1 MSPELI
7 PHFTETFR
15 HKQIHVRIYIRAST
29 YEMGSFV
36 LLQFALFIAHIMGG
50 RNACESDVDC
60 LKTTQNATHCC
71 REFDIKSNLDCHVVS
86 CVGLFCEDDAECG
99 GLCCI
104 SNNCTRCSRCLSSD
118 ECNEEEVC
126 CGKYQVN
133 EYGTCRGNCL
143 GLRCSAD
150 EQCAGQEC
158 CGSQGGS
165 KTCVNGGNCVFRY
178 IFIAVVMGL
187 CLIFLIV
194 VVAYVLSKFK
204 RTAKRR
210 RTVAPVKLGMN
221 GTCTVLTMPTTCPCT
236 SNRTALS
243 SQNNN

>member
-1 MSPELI
+1 
-7 PHFTETFR
+7 
-15 HKQIHVRIYIRAST
+15 
-29 YEMGSFV
+29 MGSFV
-36 LLQFALFIAHIMGG
+36 FLPFVLFFAHIMGG

-71 REFDIKSNLDCHVVS
+71 REFDIKSNLDCYVVS

-104 SNNCTRCSRCLSSD
+104 SNNCTICSTCLSSD

-133 EYGTCRGNCL
+133 EYGKCRSACL

-158 CGSQGGS
+158 CRSQGS
-165 KTCVNGGNCVFRY
+165 PIKACVNGGECVFDN
-178 IFIAVVMGL
+178 IFIAVVITSIGV
-187 CLIFLIV
+187 CFIFLIV
-194 VVAYVLSKFK
+194 VVAYVMFK
-204 RTAKRR
+204 LKRRAKRR
-210 RTVAPVKLGMN
+210 RTVTPVKLEMN
-221 GTCTVLTMPTTCPCT
+221 GTCTVLTMPSTCPCT
-236 SNRTALS
+236 SNRTAS
-243 SQNNN
+243 SFLNTN